1 MSEEFRAILKER
13 ARGPG
18 HLGPLGPE
26 LCERAMEL
34 ILAGEATP
42 AQVGGFLLV
51 GRAVGDTPGE
61 LAAYTRPIQ
70 ALVREVEPPPSPPI
84 VAVTGG
90 FDGKTRTFNVGAAAS
105 LVAAAAG
112 GRVLLLG
119 CEETPPKVGRT
130 VFNALRNL
138 GVPSP
143 HPLEEAERRLG
154 EVGFAATTTDY
165 YLRELHNLLQLRRE
179 MARRTALNVVEKMV
193 SPGRGSRFAIGITH
207 RPFLLTISRALVALG
222 VEHALIFQAI
232 EGSDEAPL
240 DGNSMLVQVN
250 KGKIEEF
257 RIPPESL
264 GLLRATKADVSWKGE
279 EEEARR
285 LLGALAGDEGPVH
298 DLILYNAALRLWVT
312 DETIPLEAHLED
324 ARAALHSGVAL
335 EFIDRLRGRVLVD
348 TLTCG

>member
-1 MSEEFRAILKER
+1 MGSLT
-13 ARGPG
+13 
-18 HLGPLGPE
+18 PE
-26 LCERAMEL
+26 LCKRAMEL

-61 LAAYTRPIQ
+61 LAAYARPMQ
-70 ALVREVEPPPSPPI
+70 ALVREVEPPPDPPI

-112 GRVLLLG
+112 GRILLLG
-119 CEETPPKVGRT
+119 CENTPPKEGRT
-130 VFNALRNL
+130 VFDALRNL

-143 HPLEEAERRLG
+143 HAPLEAEHSLG
-154 EVGFAATTTDY
+154 ETNFATMTTDF
-165 YLRELHNLLQLRRE
+165 YLPELHDLLQLRRE
-179 MARRTALNVVEKMV
+179 MVRRTALNVVEKMI
-193 SPGRGSRFAIGITH
+193 SPVRGSRFAVGITH
-207 RPFLLTISRALVALG
+207 RPFLSTISQTLVELG

-240 DGNSMLVQVN
+240 DGNSALVRVN

-264 GLLRATKADVSWKGE
+264 GLPRATKADVSWKGE

-298 DLILYNAALRLWVT
+298 DLILYNAALRLWVA
-312 DETIPLEAHLED
+312 DETTPLEVHLED
-324 ARAALHSGVAL
+324 ARATLHSGGAL
-335 EFIDRLRGRVLVD
+335 ELLDRLRGRVLAP
-348 TLTCG
+348 G